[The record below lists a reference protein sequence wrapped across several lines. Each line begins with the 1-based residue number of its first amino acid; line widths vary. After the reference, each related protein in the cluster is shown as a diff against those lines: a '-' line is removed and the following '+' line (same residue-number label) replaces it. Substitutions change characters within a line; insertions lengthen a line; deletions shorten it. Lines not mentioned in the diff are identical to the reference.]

1 MYNLSFPFIISIQLI
16 VSCFINEKI
25 IEETQKL
32 LIDLDDLD
40 INVNNDQIY
49 KALISLKTSIQ
60 KFKCGL
66 TIGGYAPWNR
76 LTLLQVKI
84 E

>member
-25 IEETQKL
+25 IKETQKL
-32 LIDLDDLD
+32 NDLDDLD

-49 KALISLKTSIQ
+49 KALISFKTSIQ

-66 TIGGYAPWNR
+66 TIGGYAPWSG
-76 LTLLQVKI
+76 LTL
-84 E
+84 